1 MWIFPTC
8 IRGGRER
15 PQCGQQPPGQPVPDV
30 ASSFDA
36 RTTEGREQ
44 WLTSWD
50 CSASIAKGN
59 LMFLPQNMTKDEK
72 TLAASIARQVLAKE
86 PDATPERVEQLRHQA
101 EEIAAEQIHAARG
114 AAMGEGEPVPLE
126 DDRPGSLFR
135 QLSGTSLGFHI
146 AEEWERMELERV
158 YREAVEWGRST
169 TATRCPCTTRSA
181 RGRSTS
187 GIRPRIWCG

>member
-1 MWIFPTC
+1 
-8 IRGGRER
+8 
-15 PQCGQQPPGQPVPDV
+15 
-30 ASSFDA
+30 
-36 RTTEGREQ
+36 
-44 WLTSWD
+44 
-50 CSASIAKGN
+50 
-59 LMFLPQNMTKDEK
+59 MFLPQNMTKDEK

-158 YREAVEWGRST
+158 YREAVE
-169 TATRCPCTTRSA
+169 
-181 RGRSTS
+181 S
-187 GIRPRIWCG
+187 GEINNGDPLPLYDKISSGEIDIGDPPEDLVRLMVEQQGS